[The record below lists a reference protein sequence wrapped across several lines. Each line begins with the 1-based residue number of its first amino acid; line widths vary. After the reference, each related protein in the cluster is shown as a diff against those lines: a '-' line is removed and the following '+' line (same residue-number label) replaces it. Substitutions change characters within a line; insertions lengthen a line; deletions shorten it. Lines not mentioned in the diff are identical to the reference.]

1 MLSHSPTGQ
10 GQKRGDVAGLWP
22 SMVQVMP
29 SEPGLPLYNPPPS
42 LVTGTVIPIWQISKL
57 RPQG

>member
-42 LVTGTVIPIWQISKL
+42 LVRGTVIPI
-57 RPQG
+57 